1 MTKTLEE
8 INEMRKPYGK
18 KKLRETSRDRVI
30 AYLKKIYPEFAT
42 TREVMEECNI
52 MGVQQ
57 ANGVLRN
64 LKYDGLVER
73 ELVGV
78 TGYHRMT
85 EKGMKEE
92 LE

>member
-1 MTKTLEE
+1 MPKTIEE
-8 INEMRKPYGK
+8 IEEMRKPYRK
-18 KKLRETSRDRVI
+18 KKLRETSKDRVI
-30 AYLKKIYPEFAT
+30 AYLRKIYPAYAS
-42 TREVMEECNI
+42 TREVMEECTI
-52 MGVQQ
+52 LGTQQ
-57 ANGVLRN
+57 ANSVLRN

-78 TGYHRMT
+78 IGYHRMT